1 MRCPY
6 LARGDVVASFQGYHV
21 KEKEEDGNSK
31 GITSTPE
38 TPLHLGRKTLSLR
51 KTSPRCRTQF
61 LTPLAGHFCTQ

>member
-21 KEKEEDGNSK
+21 KEKDEDGNSK

-38 TPLHLGRKTLSLR
+38 TPLHLGRKTLSL
-51 KTSPRCRTQF
+51 
-61 LTPLAGHFCTQ
+61 